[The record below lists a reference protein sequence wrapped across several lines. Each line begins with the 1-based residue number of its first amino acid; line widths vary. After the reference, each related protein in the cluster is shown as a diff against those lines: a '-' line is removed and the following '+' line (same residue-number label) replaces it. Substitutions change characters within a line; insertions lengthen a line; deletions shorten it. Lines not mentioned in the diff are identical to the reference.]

1 MRHLWVAGKPRLCLR
16 NIPAVRSARRFEND
30 GRVRFHARFSKNSGA
45 IGCRSYERWRAHPLF
60 SWPPRTREIQA
71 GRPSGI
77 ARAFWFESIKR
88 VASTAAWR
96 EIGAW
101 RDDRRRN
108 LGLDLISPSASFDS
122 THASFSLNALNTETV
137 TAFARD
143 PTDQIRGDAERLSH
157 IILEMQRCFVLHLC
171 KELAPGNVSFP
182 QFFLLAY
189 LDHKEVLTMSAIA
202 QKMGHTTAAA
212 SGLVARLENTGFVV
226 RSVAREDR
234 RKVMVCITP
243 KGSALV
249 RRIREEMVGN
259 IVKIME
265 HLTTDEQKAWLHIYS
280 KIYDFCQSK

>member
-1 MRHLWVAGKPRLCLR
+1 MTGY
-16 NIPAVRSARRFEND
+16 
-30 GRVRFHARFSKNSGA
+30 GR
-45 IGCRSYERWRAHPLF
+45 
-60 SWPPRTREIQA
+60 
-71 GRPSGI
+71 
-77 ARAFWFESIKR
+77 
-88 VASTAAWR
+88 
-96 EIGAW
+96 
-101 RDDRRRN
+101 
-108 LGLDLISPSASFDS
+108 IS
-122 THASFSLNALNTETV
+122 SLPALNMG
-137 TAFARD
+137 TATALARNPID
-143 PTDQIRGDAERLSH
+143 EIRADAERLSH

-171 KELAPGNVSFP
+171 KELAPGSVSFP

-212 SGLVARLENTGFVV
+212 SGLVARLENLGFVV

-259 IVKIME
+259 IMKIMQ
-265 HLTTDEQKAWLHIYS
+265 HLSPDEGKAWLQIYT